1 MISLCSFHGH
11 KEYRRRRRRRARKCT
26 CRKNCWPDDRC
37 LHLLIYLYISAGPG
51 ISLKYLPTNS
61 TSNIVP
67 EEQHWAEMKATEH
80 GAMQAG
86 KLAKL
91 ILPRHRVREPAPHS
105 FLEVNLRWPFVKSV
119 LYKLYF
125 WPPFLSAIRNNSVF
139 TQ

>member
-37 LHLLIYLYISAGPG
+37 LHLLIYLNISAGPG

-80 GAMQAG
+80 GATGRKISETNSATSQSPRACTTFILRG
-86 KLAKL
+86 QPSLAFRKKC
-91 ILPRHRVREPAPHS
+91 
-105 FLEVNLRWPFVKSV
+105 LE
-119 LYKLYF
+119 
-125 WPPFLSAIRNNSVF
+125 
-139 TQ
+139 